1 MIMLLWTL
9 FLMQEV
15 FTHQQ
20 SGLNFELPAGW
31 TYTQVGDHF
40 EATSP
45 NEDVTLLFFVG
56 NETEAEAAAD
66 EAAETLDEIFS
77 NVNITLGP
85 EIAEVNGLTQVY
97 LEGDGTMEGVRM
109 DWDLTIVCGNR
120 KAMVI
125 VGLGDIEGMQRVVDG
140 IYASV
145 AQ

>member
-1 MIMLLWTL
+1 MMILLWTL
-9 FLMQEV
+9 FLAQEV

-66 EAAETLDEIFS
+66 EAAEVLDELFS

-85 EIAEVNGLTQVY
+85 EIEEVNGLVQIY
-97 LEGDGTMEGVRM
+97 LEGDGYMDDIQM
-109 DWDLTIVCGNR
+109 DWDLTIACGDR

-125 VGLGDIEGMQRVVDG
+125 VALGDIEGMQRVVDN
-140 IYASV
+140 IYASIG
-145 AQ
+145 Q